1 MDFDDFQW
9 MELCE
14 ALGLNGD
21 VRTFEVV
28 EAVKTLID
36 ERDEHERE
44 SNRLAKLEN
53 TLRDDI
59 INLNSD
65 IIDRDHIISELK
77 DKFSSTKEVTT

>member
-1 MDFDDFQW
+1 MEFDDFQW

-14 ALGLNGD
+14 LLGLHGR
-21 VRTFEVV
+21 VRAFEVV
-28 EAVKTLID
+28 EAVKALIN

-59 INLNSD
+59 IDLNSD
-65 IIDRDHIISELK
+65 IIDRDHTIGELK
-77 DKFSSTKEVTT
+77 AKLNAKAVTA

>member
-14 ALGLNGD
+14 TLGLHGD

-77 DKFSSTKEVTT
+77 DKFSSTKAVTT